1 MTDARAAAA
10 AVRAAEPA
18 CAARF
23 KRKKGLLLVR
33 LLLVQLLNMRLQL
46 YVHLS
51 LIVQFA
57 PTKS

>member
-1 MTDARAAAA
+1 MLLLLLLFVQLSLLVQLASRG
-10 AVRAAEPA
+10 
-18 CAARF
+18 
-23 KRKKGLLLVR
+23 KGLLLVR
-33 LLLVQLLNMRLQL
+33 LLLVQLLNMRLLL